1 MKKAFLAI
9 LLFAG
14 FILVISE
21 SDTFVPNVLGL
32 IMCCISAYNLKVF
45 QA

>member
-1 MKKAFLAI
+1 MKKIILSI

-14 FILVISE
+14 FILAISE
-21 SDTFVPNVLGL
+21 SDTFVPNALGL

-45 QA
+45 KV